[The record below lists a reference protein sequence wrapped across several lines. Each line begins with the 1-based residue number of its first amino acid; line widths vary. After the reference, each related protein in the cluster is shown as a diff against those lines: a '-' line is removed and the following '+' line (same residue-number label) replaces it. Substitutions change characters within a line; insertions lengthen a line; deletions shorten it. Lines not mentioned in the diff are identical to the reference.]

1 MQRPFRVSVP
11 SDAAACLERL
21 SEAEGLTPSAWI
33 RRLVVRD
40 VRLCACGHSGAH
52 EHERKDDRDGV
63 LYGGCE
69 VKDCRCRAF
78 DSVTARALLAGNAGN
93 GGSGR

>member
-1 MQRPFRVSVP
+1 MQRPFRVSIP

-40 VRLCACGHSGAH
+40 VGLCTCGHSGRH
-52 EHERKDDRDGV
+52 EHERASDRDGP
-63 LYGGCE
+63 YQGA
-69 VKDCRCRAF
+69 CRASGCQCKAF
-78 DSVTARALLAGNAGN
+78 KSVALRAFLADQGN
-93 GGSGR
+93 GSGGDR

>member
-1 MQRPFRVSVP
+1 MQRPFRVSIP

-40 VRLCACGHSGAH
+40 VGLCTCGHSDRH
-52 EHERKDDRDGV
+52 EHEHLVVDRPG
-63 LYGGCE
+63 
-69 VKDCRCRAF
+69 RCRASECKCKAF
-78 DSVTARALLAGNAGN
+78 KSVALRAFLADQGN
-93 GGSGR
+93 GSGGDR